1 MANELTRLT
10 PPPGGGVKEK
20 KRVGRGQASG
30 TGKTAGRG
38 NKGQKARTGNMH
50 FEGFEGGQMPIQR
63 RMPKRGFSNPT
74 RVEYALVNV
83 GQLDKL
89 TIIGTLGPDEFKAA
103 RLFKHEEDGVKIL
116 GNGEITKAVTV
127 RAHRVSQS
135 AREKIEKAGGKIEL
149 IEVKKA
155 PTPQERKQAE
165 RAEKKAAGKGAA
177 KA

>member
-1 MANELTRLT
+1 MNELSKLT

-38 NKGQKARTGNMH
+38 GKGQKARTGNMH

-63 RMPKRGFSNPT
+63 RMPKRGFSNPF

-89 TIIGTLGPDEFKAA
+89 DAKGTLGPDEFLAA
-103 RLFKHEEDGVKIL
+103 KLFKAERDGVKIL
-116 GNGEITKAVTV
+116 GDGELTKAVSV
-127 RAHRVSQS
+127 RAHKVSQS

-155 PTPQERKQAE
+155 ATPQERKQAE
-165 RAEKKAAGKGAA
+165 REQKKAASKGGA